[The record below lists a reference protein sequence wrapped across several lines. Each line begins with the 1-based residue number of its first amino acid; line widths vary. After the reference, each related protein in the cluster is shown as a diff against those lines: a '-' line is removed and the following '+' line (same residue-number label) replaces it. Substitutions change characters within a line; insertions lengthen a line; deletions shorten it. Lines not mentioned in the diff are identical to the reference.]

1 MTTHTTT
8 APTTSVLAVARRA
21 VASLLA
27 ALALAGALVVLTP
40 QVAHA
45 DHTTTGVRFCTSG
58 TSQTGLPAFLFRFN
72 FDTRQWEYTGR
83 NGTNGSTGCAT
94 FARVP
99 TGHYY
104 AVAVHKVYGTGSA
117 CLTNPYGLYSLTG
130 WTSYAY
136 ATTGTVAYVGSAQV
150 GVQYYC
156 G

>member
-8 APTTSVLAVARRA
+8 APTASVLAVARRA

-45 DHTTTGVRFCTSG
+45 DHTTTGVRFCTAG
-58 TSQTGLPAFLFRFN
+58 TSQTGLPAFLYRYSFEKG
-72 FDTRQWEYTGR
+72 QWEYTGR

-99 TGHYY
+99 
-104 AVAVHKVYGTGSA
+104 
-117 CLTNPYGLYSLTG
+117 
-130 WTSYAY
+130 
-136 ATTGTVAYVGSAQV
+136 
-150 GVQYYC
+150 
-156 G
+156 